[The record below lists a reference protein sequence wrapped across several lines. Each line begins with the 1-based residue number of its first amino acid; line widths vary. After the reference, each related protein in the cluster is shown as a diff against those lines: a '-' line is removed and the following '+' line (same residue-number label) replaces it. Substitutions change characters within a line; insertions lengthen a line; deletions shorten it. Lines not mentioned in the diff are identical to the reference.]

1 MGLLQKLNSGVYD
14 TPELS
19 FKENQNI
26 KSQEN
31 ILPIYINDFLISNE
45 ISSFA
50 VLEIINNH
58 YFITNSFGYDV
69 KSIYSSYSTVDFW
82 NGLIKETNK
91 IYNFNYENN
100 SITHL
105 FQFFSGDLIESIKQ
119 ILVYKTETNK
129 IYIFCLKKTSNKLL
143 QIQNQIKNLDLSFNL
158 SVSKIETA
166 NSNFT
171 LEIQN
176 TI

>member
-58 YFITNSFGYDV
+58 YFIVRRDYT
-69 KSIYSSYSTVDFW
+69 
-82 NGLIKETNK
+82 
-91 IYNFNYENN
+91 ENM
-100 SITHL
+100 
-105 FQFFSGDLIESIKQ
+105 G
-119 ILVYKTETNK
+119 
-129 IYIFCLKKTSNKLL
+129 
-143 QIQNQIKNLDLSFNL
+143 
-158 SVSKIETA
+158 
-166 NSNFT
+166 
-171 LEIQN
+171 
-176 TI
+176 